1 MTSRFVILRGIGKHT
16 FVVVLTR
23 PGLVLVERGHRR
35 HLHCPAEEQQA
46 PETVSSSVV
55 ALPVTPTLRRWD
67 LFVGLGFR
75 ARYSR

>member
-1 MTSRFVILRGIGKHT
+1 MTSKSVLLRGIGKHT
-16 FVVVLTR
+16 FVVMLTR

-46 PETVSSSVV
+46 PETGPSLVV
-55 ALPVTPTLRRWD
+55 ALPVTPTLRRCD
-67 LFVGLGFR
+67 LSVGLGFR